1 MLQRARAERAR
12 VKNRKVLKTKCGNCQ
27 VKAKGA
33 RATEVRLLMLTK
45 SDSDDDSLGFED
57 DEMAKVMEDVKK
69 KSKAKKPVVI
79 SVSHG
84 FVNVGTNE
92 RIYLVSFQSL
102 RNVFYLK
109 AEHF

>member
-1 MLQRARAERAR
+1 MRKLSGQSERG
-12 VKNRKVLKTKCGNCQ
+12 KSNRGKVIN
-27 VKAKGA
+27 VD
-33 RATEVRLLMLTK
+33 K